1 MYTIPSLALFQL
13 LVPVTGLTVTTVEVA
28 LVGYTLLI
36 LYRNTLE
43 GLRGVPPDVL
53 EAARGMG
60 LTRRQT
66 LWRIELPLA
75 VPATMAGLRVA
86 LVSTIALATVAAL
99 VVPQGAR
106 LPDLPRVAR
115 GVQDGDSR
123 RRRTRGRA
131 RARRGCAARAR
142 RARADAVEPHPEGLV
157 IAELDPSVFG
167 HALEFVFDERHLI
180 LEKTWQHLLLSG
192 AALAIAIAIA
202 LPLGVWLGHLH
213 RGSFLAVNVANLGR
227 ALPSLVLIAVGFVF
241 LGVGFWSV
249 ALALVVL
256 AVPPILTNAY
266 VAVDGVQAD
275 AVEAARG
282 MGMTK
287 RQIVF
292 RVELPLAQP
301 LIFAGIRTAAVFVV
315 ATATIAAVAG
325 GGGLGDI
332 IVNQAGYGLEGVVGA
347 AICVSV
353 LALLADGALGLV
365 QRALTPAG
373 LRAEAR
379 SFEPDV
385 VTGTVDR

>member
-1 MYTIPSLALFQL
+1 M
-13 LVPVTGLTVTTVEVA
+13 
-28 LVGYTLLI
+28 
-36 LYRNTLE
+36 
-43 GLRGVPPDVL
+43 
-53 EAARGMG
+53 
-60 LTRRQT
+60 
-66 LWRIELPLA
+66 
-75 VPATMAGLRVA
+75 
-86 LVSTIALATVAAL
+86 
-99 VVPQGAR
+99 
-106 LPDLPRVAR
+106 
-115 GVQDGDSR
+115 
-123 RRRTRGRA
+123 
-131 RARRGCAARAR
+131 
-142 RARADAVEPHPEGLV
+142 

-282 MGMTK
+282 MGMTR

-385 VTGTVDR
+385 VTGMVDR